1 MAKKLTKEKSWA
13 LRLLAVASA
22 LVLTLTACTG
32 AKSTEEQAS
41 ESASTV
47 QSAEDAST
55 FFTTDRV
62 HTIDVELDS
71 AGYEEMLQAYA
82 TSGDKEWLSVTVTID
97 GTTYKDVGLRLKGN
111 KSLRTALASERGI
124 TLSAEDLSS
133 EESASDS
140 EGANTK
146 DPATIPWLIR
156 LDKYI
161 DGQQHLGRTD
171 YVVRGNDTES
181 YLNEAVAVAMLEEA
195 GLPTHRVGFT
205 SFSVNGEEPV
215 LRLVSEVPDDEL
227 WNQEWFG
234 DEGST
239 WKADSDGDW
248 DYHGEDGSEYEDI
261 WKQRTGEDDMTPIVE
276 FMDFINNSSDTEFSE
291 ELPKKLD
298 VEEFAT
304 YLAAE
309 KLVGNTDT
317 ISGPGNNGYLHYEP
331 STGQMIVVPWD
342 HDMVFGGMGMGGPG
356 GGGFGGRD
364 EDQDGTRGP
373 GGGRGGRP
381 SEDGDMPDGME
392 PPDGMGAPGGMG
404 DFQPP
409 EGMEP
414 PEGTELPEGM
424 ELPDGMEFPEG
435 MEPPDMEGFD
445 PGQMGAP
452 GGGGFGGSNVLE
464 ERFLA
469 NSEFSELYQERY
481 QALREKLVDSGFAL
495 KTLNRYAD
503 LLVDQA
509 SDLISAKTVE
519 SDRSAI
525 ESYLNSEAS

>member
-22 LVLTLTACTG
+22 LALTLTACTG

-41 ESASTV
+41 ESASTA

-71 AGYEEMLQAYA
+71 TGYEEMLATYA

-133 EESASDS
+133 EELASDS

-276 FMDFINNSSDTEFSE
+276 FMDFINNSSDTEFAE

-342 HDMVFGGMGMGGPG
+342 HDMVFGGMGMG
-356 GGGFGGRD
+356 
-364 EDQDGTRGP
+364 GP

-445 PGQMGAP
+445 PGQVGAP